1 MGQKHR
7 PVKLTQGERKALVDF
22 VAQGKKSAR
31 ASTRARILLLSDEG
45 RKERGVTELLRVSRG
60 TVSQVRKKYQ
70 QKGRTPILELLHEA
84 PRSGRPITFDSR
96 VEAKTTMIAC
106 RMPPPG
112 RGRWTLHLI
121 ADKLITLAV
130 TETISHESVRR
141 IRKQTNANPGSVSS
155 GVWARL
161 PAIMSGIGQ
170 MSFINTLSPTTSAIR

>member
-1 MGQKHR
+1 
-7 PVKLTQGERKALVDF
+7 VDF

-31 ASTRARILLLSDEG
+31 AITRARILLLSDEG
-45 RKERGVTELLRVSRG
+45 RKEREVTEILRVARG

-84 PRSGRPITFDSR
+84 PRSGRPITLDSR

-106 RMPPPG
+106 SVPPPG

-121 ADKLITLAV
+121 ADKLVKLAV

-141 IRKQTNANPGSVSS
+141 LLKKTSS
-155 GVWARL
+155 SRG
-161 PAIMSGIGQ
+161 
-170 MSFINTLSPTTSAIR
+170 